1 MVLLI
6 NLFIYSL
13 YKRDE
18 RCLFLYVHENSDDF
32 QMFFP
37 SSLYRQRFY
46 DLIIKMT
53 EGEEGM
59 MTNLDEDSTG
69 DQINV
74 LLAVDYKCYEYIF
87 CKHKKNLNIFFYSL
101 NMNLMIH
108 RKKWFLVKVPMEL
121 YMRLVI

>member
-1 MVLLI
+1 M
-6 NLFIYSL
+6 NYLFIYSL

-74 LLAVDYKCYEYIF
+74 FLAVDYEYYKYIF
-87 CKHKKNLNIFFYSL
+87 CRHKKI
-101 NMNLMIH
+101 
-108 RKKWFLVKVPMEL
+108 
-121 YMRLVI
+121 